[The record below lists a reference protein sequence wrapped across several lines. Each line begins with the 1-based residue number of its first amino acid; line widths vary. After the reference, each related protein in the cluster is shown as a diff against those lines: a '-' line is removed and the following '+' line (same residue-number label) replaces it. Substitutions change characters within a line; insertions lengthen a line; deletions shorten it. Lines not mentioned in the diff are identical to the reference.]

1 MNTTVYST
9 QCSDTLF
16 YAGGYVGHDI
26 TAEVLRYDAS
36 TDQWVRTGDM
46 QEARVDHA
54 VSVVNML
61 DIMPYCQ
68 G

>member
-1 MNTTVYST
+1 M
-9 QCSDTLF
+9 
-16 YAGGYVGHDI
+16 GHDI
-26 TAEVLRYDAS
+26 TGEVLRYDAS
-36 TDQWVRTGDM
+36 TEQWVRTGDM

-61 DIMPYCQ
+61 DVMSYCQ

>member
-1 MNTTVYST
+1 MSSVWCKSSAALTAVP
-9 QCSDTLF
+9 
-16 YAGGYVGHDI
+16 GGYVGHDI

-36 TDQWVRTGDM
+36 TDQWVRAGDM